1 MFQKQWQYNNSEIT
15 EGQNKPPNEQICFDG
30 GQKQSYFIKQFEIQK
45 KNVLKGIYFILA
57 LFQRENENS
66 GLKVKKMS

>member
-30 GQKQSYFIKQFEIQK
+30 GGEKQSYFIKQFEIQK
-45 KNVLKGIYFILA
+45 KCA
-57 LFQRENENS
+57 
-66 GLKVKKMS
+66 